1 MPEAAECGGLLG
13 GVASDGAEASGARAT
28 GPEPAKAAS
37 GPAAAGG
44 TGAGTVRRQPV
55 QRRSVERFER
65 LLDACAAL
73 LDEVGYEA
81 LTTSQVARRAGVP
94 IGTLYQFF
102 DGKPALARALARRN
116 LDAFAARLG
125 RRFAAAPVTSWPDA
139 GSAVVAEFV
148 AMKREVPGFAV
159 VDFGEAAP
167 GRDFLLDPDRE
178 LENNQIVAQRLK
190 RFALDDLGLPDGPGL
205 DAVLL
210 VAVEAADGVLRLAFR
225 YGPAGD
231 PDLIAEAD
239 ALVRGYLAMR
249 LPESASEPE

>member
-1 MPEAAECGGLLG
+1 MPEAAEHSAACGA
-13 GVASDGAEASGARAT
+13 ASDRAEAAHAASH
-28 GPEPAKAAS
+28 EAAS
-37 GPAAAGG
+37 GTTPAGG
-44 TGAGTVRRQPV
+44 AAAGTVRRQPV

-116 LDAFAARLG
+116 LDLFVDRLG
-125 RRFAAAPVTSWPDA
+125 RRFAAAPVAGWPDA

-159 VDFGEAAP
+159 VDFGEVAP
-167 GRDFLLDPDRE
+167 GREFLLDADRE

-190 RFALDDLGLPDGPGL
+190 RFALDDLGLPVRPGL

-249 LPESASEPE
+249 LPQAGAE